1 MITITTEDLQ
11 EMYGAIGQD
20 TAGAHLCSCACN
32 CSCHCRCGRLY
43 PEEPKDQNWID

>member
-11 EMYGAIGQD
+11 EMYGSIGQD
-20 TAGAHLCSCACN
+20 AAGAHLCSCACN